1 MNSDEMMK
9 VKVINNYMSLVD
21 LNDASKL
28 DYKKI
33 ENELA
38 IALNEKPAVKFV
50 YDVET
55 SLNEDGKT
63 DKRIETLKTI
73 EVYYTY
79 SDGGEL
85 KYGKQSYVI
94 A

>member
-21 LNDASKL
+21 LNNVNTL

-38 IALNEKPAVKFV
+38 VALNERPAVKFV

-55 SLNEDGKT
+55 SLNEDGKI
-63 DKRIETLKTI
+63 DKRVETLKTV

-79 SDGGEL
+79 SENGEL